1 MKLAAAA
8 LSAAALSAAAG
19 AAWAQDTVKIGALMI
34 DSGPLAA
41 FYQYSVAGLETA
53 VVEINEAGGINGR
66 PVELVSMTYSG
77 TPEAAL
83 QTATRLVKNDK
94 VAAVTG
100 MIPTAVALAIAGRA
114 TALDTIIIDP
124 LSAAGTRCN
133 QNYFRVKASSE
144 MLGATYK
151 AFLQQNP
158 LESWDIIAGDTTS
171 GHDNA
176 DSFAEDVQELG
187 GEVRKQLFTPV
198 PTPDFGTYITQL
210 NQEPAK
216 GLLAIVYGADGV
228 TFAKQ
233 QQQFGLLDKYEVVLG
248 NNFAIPAV
256 LPAMG
261 DAALGVIQNV
271 TYVPQ
276 VEGDGPR
283 KFADAFAKI
292 AGHEPDDVAFDMYTS
307 MIALAQA
314 MNKAGTE
321 EAPAVSKAL
330 EGLVIDSPVGPLEI
344 RAEDHQM
351 TRPYIFAEV
360 VAAAP
365 DSGKTVDYQIK
376 SIIPAEEY
384 MPPPS
389 PECTM

>member
-1 MKLAAAA
+1 MRLAVAA

-41 FYQYSVAGLETA
+41 FHQYSVAGLETA
-53 VVEINEAGGINGR
+53 VTEINETGGINGR

-77 TPEAAL
+77 TPETAL

-94 VAAVTG
+94 VAAITG
-100 MIPTAVALAIAGRA
+100 MIPTAVALAITGRA

-133 QNYFRVKASSE
+133 QNYFRVKASSA
-144 MLGATYK
+144 MLGASYK
-151 AFLQQNP
+151 AFLRQTP
-158 LESWDIIAGDTTS
+158 VDSWDIIAGDTTS

-176 DSFAEDVQELG
+176 DSFAKDVQDLG

-198 PTPDFGTYITQL
+198 PSADFGTYVTQL

-233 QQQFGLLDKYEVVLG
+233 QQQFGLLDKYDVVLG

-261 DAALGVIQNV
+261 EAALGVIQNV
-271 TYVPQ
+271 SYIPQ
-276 VEGDGPR
+276 VESEKPR

-321 EAPAVSKAL
+321 DASAVSKAL
-330 EGLVIDSPVGPLEI
+330 EGLVIESPVGPLEM
-344 RAEDHQM
+344 RAQDHQL

-360 VAAAP
+360 VAGSP
-365 DSGKTVDYQIK
+365 DSGKAVDYK
-376 SIIPAEEY
+376 VRTIIPAEDY

-389 PECTM
+389 PECKM

>member
-1 MKLAAAA
+1 MRLAVAA
-8 LSAAALSAAAG
+8 LSAAALSAGAG

-41 FYQYSVAGLETA
+41 FHQYSVTGLETA
-53 VVEINEAGGINGR
+53 VAEINEGGGINGR

-94 VAAVTG
+94 VAAITG

-144 MLGATYK
+144 MLGASYK
-151 AFLQQNP
+151 AFLKQNP

-176 DSFAEDVQELG
+176 NSFAEDVQELG
-187 GEVRKQLFTPV
+187 GQIGKQLFTPV
-198 PTPDFGTYITQL
+198 PNPDFGTYITQL
-210 NQEPAK
+210 NQQPAK
-216 GLLAIVYGADGV
+216 GLLAVVYGTDGV

-233 QQQFGLLDKYEVVLG
+233 QQQFGLLGKYEMVLG

-261 DAALGVIQNV
+261 EAAVGVIQNV
-271 TYVPQ
+271 SYIPQ

-283 KFADAFAKI
+283 KFSDAFSKI

-307 MIALAQA
+307 MLALARA

-321 EAPAVSKAL
+321 DASAVSKAL
-330 EGLVIDSPVGPLEI
+330 EGLVIESPVGPLEM
-344 RAEDHQM
+344 RAEDHQL

-360 VAAAP
+360 VAGSP
-365 DSGKTVDYQIK
+365 DSGKAVDYKIRT
-376 SIIPAEEY
+376 IIPAEDY

-389 PECTM
+389 PDCKM

>member
-158 LESWDIIAGDTTS
+158 LES
-171 GHDNA
+171 
-176 DSFAEDVQELG
+176 
-187 GEVRKQLFTPV
+187 
-198 PTPDFGTYITQL
+198 
-210 NQEPAK
+210 
-216 GLLAIVYGADGV
+216 
-228 TFAKQ
+228 
-233 QQQFGLLDKYEVVLG
+233 
-248 NNFAIPAV
+248 
-256 LPAMG
+256 
-261 DAALGVIQNV
+261 
-271 TYVPQ
+271 
-276 VEGDGPR
+276 
-283 KFADAFAKI
+283 
-292 AGHEPDDVAFDMYTS
+292 
-307 MIALAQA
+307 
-314 MNKAGTE
+314 
-321 EAPAVSKAL
+321 
-330 EGLVIDSPVGPLEI
+330 
-344 RAEDHQM
+344 
-351 TRPYIFAEV
+351 
-360 VAAAP
+360 
-365 DSGKTVDYQIK
+365 
-376 SIIPAEEY
+376 
-384 MPPPS
+384 
-389 PECTM
+389 

>member
-1 MKLAAAA
+1 MRLAVAA

-41 FYQYSVAGLETA
+41 FHQYSVAGLETA
-53 VVEINEAGGINGR
+53 VTEINETGGINGR

-77 TPEAAL
+77 TPETAL

-94 VAAVTG
+94 VAAITG

-133 QNYFRVKASSE
+133 QNYFRVKASSA
-144 MLGATYK
+144 MLGASYK
-151 AFLQQNP
+151 AFLRQTP
-158 LESWDIIAGDTTS
+158 VDSWDIIAGDTTS

-176 DSFAEDVQELG
+176 DSFAKDVQDLG

-198 PTPDFGTYITQL
+198 PSADFGTYVTQL

-233 QQQFGLLDKYEVVLG
+233 QQQFGLLDKYDVVLG

-261 DAALGVIQNV
+261 EAALGVIQNV
-271 TYVPQ
+271 SYIPQ
-276 VEGDGPR
+276 VESEKPR

-321 EAPAVSKAL
+321 DASAVSKAL
-330 EGLVIDSPVGPLEI
+330 EGLVIESPVGPLEM
-344 RAEDHQM
+344 RAQDHQL

-360 VAAAP
+360 VAGSP
-365 DSGKTVDYQIK
+365 DSGKAVDYK
-376 SIIPAEEY
+376 VRTIIPAEDY

-389 PECTM
+389 PECKM

>member
-1 MKLAAAA
+1 MKLAAVA

-19 AAWAQDTVKIGALMI
+19 AAWAQDTVKVGALMI

-83 QTATRLVKNDK
+83 QTATRLVKNDN
-94 VAAVTG
+94 VAAITG
-100 MIPTAVALAIAGRA
+100 MIPTAVALAISGRA

-124 LSAAGTRCN
+124 LSAAVPRCN
-133 QNYFRVKASSE
+133 QNYFRIKASSE
-144 MLGATYK
+144 MLGASYK
-151 AFLQQNP
+151 AFLAQNP
-158 LESWDIIAGDTTS
+158 VESWDTIAGDTTS

-176 DSFAEDVQELG
+176 ESFAEDVKELG
-187 GEVRKQLFTPV
+187 GVVHKQLFTPV

-216 GLLAIVYGADGV
+216 GLLAIIYGSDAV

-233 QQQFGLLDKYEVVLG
+233 QQQFGLLDKYDVVLG

-261 DAALGVIQNV
+261 EAALGVIQNV
-271 TYVPQ
+271 SYIPQ
-276 VEGDGPR
+276 VEDQEVR

-292 AGHEPDDVAFDMYTS
+292 AGHDPDDVAFDMYVS

-321 EAPAVSKAL
+321 DASAVSTAL
-330 EGLVIDSPVGPLEI
+330 EGLVIDSPVGPLEM
-344 RAEDHQM
+344 RAEDHQL

-360 VAAAP
+360 VPAAP
-365 DSGKTVDYQIK
+365 DSGKVVDYEIK
-376 SIIPAEEY
+376 TIIPAADY
-384 MPPPS
+384 MPPPADCS
-389 PECTM
+389 M

>member
-1 MKLAAAA
+1 MKLAIVA
-8 LSAAALSAAAG
+8 LSAAALSATAGLAG
-19 AAWAQDTVKIGALMI
+19 AQETVKIGALMI

-41 FYQYSVAGLETA
+41 FYQYSTAGLETA
-53 VVEINEAGGINGR
+53 VAEINEAGGINGR
-66 PVELVSMTYSG
+66 PVEVVSMTYSG
-77 TPEAAL
+77 APEAAL

-94 VAAVTG
+94 VAAITG

-133 QNYFRVKASSE
+133 QNYFRVKASTA
-144 MLGATYK
+144 MLGASYK
-151 AFLQQNP
+151 AFLAQHP
-158 LESWDIIAGDTTS
+158 MESWDIIAGDTTS

-176 DSFAEDVQELG
+176 DSFAKDVQELG

-198 PTPDFGTYITQL
+198 PNSDFGTYITQL

-216 GLLAIVYGADGV
+216 GLLAIIYGADGV

-233 QQQFGLLDKYEVVLG
+233 QQQFGLLDKYEMVLG

-261 DAALGVIQNV
+261 EAAIGVIQNV
-271 TYVPQ
+271 SYIPQ
-276 VEGDGPR
+276 VEGDGAR
-283 KFADAFAKI
+283 KFSDAFSKI

-321 EAPAVSKAL
+321 DASEVSKAL
-330 EGLVIDSPVGPLEI
+330 EGLVIDSPVGPLEM
-344 RAEDHQM
+344 RAEDHQL

-360 VAAAP
+360 VAGAP
-365 DSGKTVDYQIK
+365 DSGKAVDYEIRT
-376 SIIPAEEY
+376 IIPAKDY

-389 PECTM
+389 AECQM

>member
-176 DSFAEDVQELG
+176 ESFAEDVQELG

-261 DAALGVIQNV
+261 EAALGVIQNV

-283 KFADAFAKI
+283 KFADAFEKI

-314 MNKAGTE
+314 MNKAGTQE
-321 EAPAVSKAL
+321 SAAVSKAL

-376 SIIPAEEY
+376 SIIPAADY

>member
-1 MKLAAAA
+1 MKLAVVAM
-8 LSAAALSAAAG
+8 SAAALSAAAG
-19 AAWAQDTVKIGALMI
+19 VAGAQETVKIGALMI

-66 PVELVSMTYSG
+66 PVEIISMTYSG

-94 VAAVTG
+94 VAAITG
-100 MIPTAVALAIAGRA
+100 MIPTAVALAISGRA

-133 QNYFRVKASSE
+133 QNYFRVKASTE
-144 MLGATYK
+144 MLGASYK
-151 AFLQQNP
+151 AFLKQNP

-176 DSFAEDVQELG
+176 NSFAKDVEELG
-187 GEVRKQLFTPV
+187 GKIGKQLFTPV
-198 PTPDFGTYITQL
+198 PNADFGTYITQL
-210 NQEPAK
+210 NQQPAK
-216 GLLAIVYGADGV
+216 GLLAVVYGTDGV

-233 QQQFGLLDKYEVVLG
+233 QQQFGLLDKYEMVLG

-261 DAALGVIQNV
+261 ESAVGVIQNV
-271 TYVPQ
+271 SYIPQ

-283 KFADAFAKI
+283 KFSDAFSKI

-307 MIALAQA
+307 VIALAQA
-314 MNKAGTE
+314 MNKASTE
-321 EAPAVSKAL
+321 DASAVSKAL
-330 EGLVIDSPVGPLEI
+330 EGLVIDSPVGPLEM
-344 RAEDHQM
+344 RAEDHQL

-360 VAAAP
+360 VPGAS
-365 DSGKTVDYQIK
+365 DSGKTVDYKI
-376 SIIPAEEY
+376 STIIPAEDY

-389 PECTM
+389 PECKM

>member
-1 MKLAAAA
+1 MKLAIAAM
-8 LSAAALSAAAG
+8 SVAALSAAAG
-19 AAWAQDTVKIGALMI
+19 TAAAQETVKIGALMI

-77 TPEAAL
+77 TPEVAL
-83 QTATRLVKNDK
+83 QTATRLVKNDR
-94 VAAVTG
+94 VAAITG

-133 QNYFRVKASSE
+133 QNYFRVKASTA
-144 MLGATYK
+144 MLGASYK
-151 AFLQQNP
+151 AFLTQNP

-176 DSFAEDVQELG
+176 TSFAKDVEELG
-187 GEVRKQLFTPV
+187 GTIGKQLFTPV
-198 PTPDFGTYITQL
+198 PNADFGTYITQL

-216 GLLAIVYGADGV
+216 GLLAVVYGTDGV

-233 QQQFGLLDKYEVVLG
+233 QQQFGLLDKYEMVLG

-261 DAALGVIQNV
+261 EAALGVIQNV
-271 TYVPQ
+271 TYIPH

-283 KFADAFAKI
+283 KFSDAFSKI

-307 MIALAQA
+307 IVALAQA

-321 EAPAVSKAL
+321 EASEVSKAL
-330 EGLVIDSPVGPLEI
+330 EGLVIDSPVGPLEM
-344 RAEDHQM
+344 RAADHQM

-360 VAAAP
+360 VPGAP
-365 DSGKTVDYQIK
+365 DSGKVVDYEIRT
-376 SIIPAEEY
+376 IIPAADY

-389 PECTM
+389 PECQM